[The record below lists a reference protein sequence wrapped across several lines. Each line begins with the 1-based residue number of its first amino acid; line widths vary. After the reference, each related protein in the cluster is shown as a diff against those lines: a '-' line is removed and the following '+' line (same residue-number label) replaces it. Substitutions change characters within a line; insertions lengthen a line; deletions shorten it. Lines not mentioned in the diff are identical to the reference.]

1 MKMLPTLDFGRRF
14 FDDWLQLRLYLLS
27 LRSARERRLSQLRST
42 QPVQRAGVWYS
53 AGASTGLVLLLQTSR
68 RKLTRLSNTKFAS
81 HQKIGFGC
89 IIAGKLPSRI
99 FFSPN
104 TNAASTCRREFHVAT
119 SSHFEFSSVQ
129 ATGWATL

>member
-1 MKMLPTLDFGRRF
+1 IR
-14 FDDWLQLRLYLLS
+14 
-27 LRSARERRLSQLRST
+27 
-42 QPVQRAGVWYS
+42 QRAGVWYS

-68 RKLTRLSNTKFAS
+68 RKLTRLSSTKFAS

-89 IIAGKLPSRI
+89 ITAGKLPSRI

-119 SSHFEFSSVQ
+119 SSHFDFSSDQ
-129 ATGWATL
+129 APPSRRSRHNRHAGEDCADVEAHS